1 MVGIPSLVESDR
13 AIRADWLNPR
23 SLSRAAWSGTG
34 TRTSR
39 PAALSASASAIAI
52 AQRSDRW
59 VQPRYLSAWAI
70 DSAAPAYRTA
80 ATAVRPGGHSRQRP
94 QSAGEPGRGSE
105 QRRHPVARG
114 RRVARHQ
121 RQTPGLALGNGSPQ
135 WTHNGGRSTSARAP
149 IARGKA
155 MAVARGETRGRN
167 ERNGGRA
174 TGPRQTSIAA
184 VGARRRRDS
193 LPRQRSGRSEGR
205 ELGRDHRQVPL
216 ALLAGQ
222 DRDQP
227 ANPLLRLLHALAHV
241 VRPHEPE
248 VGEL

>member
-135 WTHNGGRSTSARAP
+135 WTHSGGRSTSARAP
-149 IARGKA
+149 IARGRA

-167 ERNGGRA
+167 ERNGGPA
-174 TGPRQTSIAA
+174 HGPRQTSLRSAPEGAGIPYRASAPAGPRAGNWAEIIARYRSRSSP
-184 VGARRRRDS
+184 VRMGTS
-193 LPRQRSGRSEGR
+193 LRTHSCACSTRW
-205 ELGRDHRQVPL
+205 LM
-216 ALLAGQ
+216 
-222 DRDQP
+222 
-227 ANPLLRLLHALAHV
+227 
-241 VRPHEPE
+241 
-248 VGEL
+248 